1 MDQFES
7 YLQYQKEVTE
17 FKLKTINRFQKG
29 IKPELKRTSKI
40 DTVRNVLNI
49 AGRPLHVTEII
60 QLAKRDFEVDL
71 DRDSIVSAILKKVK
85 AGKSFIRTSPNTFA
99 LKVRIPAK
107 TATYSGNNFTT
118 SPSSN
123 SLVECNTKVAGLRQ
137 LF

>member
-7 YLQYQKEVTE
+7 YLQYQKSITE

-40 DTVRNVLNI
+40 DTVKNVLNI
-49 AGRPLHVTEII
+49 AGRPLHVTEIVQI
-60 QLAKRDFEVDL
+60 AKRDFEVDL

-99 LKVRIPAK
+99 LKEHGSDERGQHDK
-107 TATYSGNNFTT
+107 
-118 SPSSN
+118 
-123 SLVECNTKVAGLRQ
+123 RD
-137 LF
+137 